1 MTPRCSRSVLPVGVS
16 APPAEGGREPE
27 SSWAAGEAGVPALGE
42 RASGPVVAWESTGW
56 GWVSIPAAGSDRSR
70 WGGGAASVPVAAVAG
85 RPVSAAPGRCCSV
98 AARPREGVPLVQV
111 GNDHVHPEGQAVN
124 GPDHV
129 AQARFLGLF
138 RAGALRLFAH
148 LHRGAFPDVLRG
160 DSRLEGT
167 GCAGGGIGKTPGRPA
182 AGSWAAAVPVAL
194 RRIPPPGWQR

>member
-1 MTPRCSRSVLPVGVS
+1 MLPWRPRS
-16 APPAEGGREPE
+16 APPAEGDGNRNRRGQPGRR
-27 SSWAAGEAGVPALGE
+27 GCRHCG
-42 RASGPVVAWESTGW
+42 SGHRGRWWHG
-56 GWVSIPAAGSDRSR
+56 DRP
-70 WGGGAASVPVAAVAG
+70 GGGGYRYLQRGRTGRGGAVGRHRCRWRRWRGGRFLLLPGGAG
-85 RPVSAAPGRCCSV
+85 PL
-98 AARPREGVPLVQV
+98 PRGLGEGVPLVQV